1 MSPWWFLDVD
11 GVVNALGVPKV
22 KHGHTKQVDV
32 TALDGDTYPI
42 RYFPAI
48 VDRINTLHRAGLV
61 HIVWLTTW
69 NRSAPERLA
78 PAIGLDNFP
87 VLVDPSCPDWSRHQ
101 WDHHRTWWKLGLVR
115 EMVATEPDRPVIW
128 TDDDLDRRTRTTCAR
143 CCAAL
148 RSSSPPCPSP
158 GSPSSISTSS
168 RPSPAP
174 TPSKETPTR
183 ERHRHH

>member
-128 TDDDLDRRTRTTCAR
+128 TDDDLDRRTKDD
-143 CCAAL
+143 L
-148 RSSSPPCPSP
+148 RAVLR
-158 GSPSSISTSS
+158 G
-168 RPSPAP
+168 
-174 TPSKETPTR
+174 PSKLITTMPVPGLTLEHLDVIEAFARTHAIEGDTHP
-183 ERHRHH
+183 